1 MEANTTGTE
10 RRAKYRFEMQRE
22 LRYKMTGEGIAP
34 AAGNGR
40 TINICSEGV
49 AFAGDHRM
57 HAGAFLELSISW
69 PVLLDDSC
77 PMRLIVFG
85 RVLRASGNKAVC
97 SIDKYEFRTAPRS
110 FQPVPTVRADSMLQR
125 WAESVRKGSM
135 KEALVS
141 A

>member
-1 MEANTTGTE
+1 MEIFRRASE
-10 RRAKYRFEMQRE
+10 RRNKCRFEIQRE
-22 LRYKMTGEGIAP
+22 LRYKMTAEGAP
-34 AAGNGR
+34 TATGTGHTLNLG
-40 TINICSEGV
+40 SGGV
-49 AFAGDHRM
+49 AFAAEHPM
-57 HAGAFLELSISW
+57 KAGAFVELSINW